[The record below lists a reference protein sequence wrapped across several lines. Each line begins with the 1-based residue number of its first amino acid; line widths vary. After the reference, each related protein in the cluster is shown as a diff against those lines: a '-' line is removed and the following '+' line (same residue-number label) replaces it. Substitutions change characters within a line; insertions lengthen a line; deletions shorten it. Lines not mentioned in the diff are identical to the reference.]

1 METFKEEVFS
11 DESSILNELPEAKLV
26 VRVFFKVLP
35 DNLRI
40 SIINNIAILEEELVK
55 VESRVKKAYSYK
67 DISDAFDDVL
77 DDSGGSGPRA
87 HHGADPV

>member
-55 VESRVKKAYSYK
+55 VESRVKRPTRTR
-67 DISDAFDDVL
+67 ISRTPSTTFSTIRRERV
-77 DDSGGSGPRA
+77 SGSPWR
-87 HHGADPV
+87 